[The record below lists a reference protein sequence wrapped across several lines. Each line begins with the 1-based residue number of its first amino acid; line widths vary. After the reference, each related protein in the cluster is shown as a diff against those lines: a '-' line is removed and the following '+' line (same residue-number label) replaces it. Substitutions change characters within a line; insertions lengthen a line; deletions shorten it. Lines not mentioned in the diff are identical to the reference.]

1 MTNAKQ
7 STPNTQNMPNHDMH
21 AILKQVKDSSKILSQ
36 IGANGRNAILARM
49 RSLLDERRDK
59 IKAQNQKDITTA
71 SARGLK
77 PSLIDRLRLDDKQ
90 IDAMRQSIAEIIAQD
105 EVVGEVISGSVRPS
119 AIRIEKVR
127 VPLGVVGMIYESR
140 PNVTIDAAALC
151 IKSANGAVLKGG
163 KEARHSNAIL
173 AQIIQAAF
181 GEVLQE
187 SRDIFPIR
195 CLIDSSHEDILAL
208 LGARGLIDVVIP
220 RGGEGLI
227 DFVIEHAKVPVVMH
241 NKGVCHIFI
250 DSSADEKMALEIFIN
265 AKCQKPSA
273 CNACE
278 TLLIHSDIAQRIL
291 PKLAS
296 IARKEGVELR
306 VCEKSLAIL
315 RELGEAKVLESKAG
329 ESKMPDSKMVDSSAS
344 ESKDFKDSK
353 APNSSAQDSSARA
366 CVIPATSADFG
377 CEFGAKIAS
386 VKVVDSMDAAIAHIG
401 AFGSQHSEVI
411 ITSDYAAAERFLDA
425 VDAAAVYVNASSRFS
440 DGGEFGLGAE
450 IGISTQKLHVRG
462 PMGARDLTTTKY
474 KIRGNGEIRA

>member
-7 STPNTQNMPNHDMH
+7 STPNTLNHDMH

-49 RSLLDERRDK
+49 RALLDERRDK
-59 IKAQNQKDITTA
+59 IKAQNQKDIDAA

-90 IDAMRQSIAEIIAQD
+90 IDVMRQSIAEIIAQD

-119 AIRIEKVR
+119 KIRIEKVR

-173 AQIIQAAF
+173 AEVIQAAF

-187 SRDIFPIR
+187 SHDIFPIH

-265 AKCQKPSA
+265 AKCQKASA

-278 TLLIHSDIAQRIL
+278 TLLIHSDIAQKIL
-291 PKLAS
+291 PKLAR
-296 IARKEGVELR
+296 IARKEGIELR

-315 RELGEAKVLESKAG
+315 REMGEAEMLESKTP
-329 ESKMPDSKMVDSSAS
+329 ESKML
-344 ESKDFKDSK
+344 ESKIS
-353 APNSSAQDSSARA
+353 DSSARA

-386 VKVVDSMDAAIAHIG
+386 VKVVDSMDEAIAHIG